1 MGIAIKRDMGWFL
14 DKIAIFG
21 HDREAQ
27 LKLMEKFERT
37 IRSDSIRE
45 ASKVLLDHKH
55 ESTTGELIDML
66 DELAD
71 KAEES

>member
-1 MGIAIKRDMGWFL
+1 MAIKRNMGWLL
-14 DKIAIFG
+14 DKIVIFG

-27 LKLMEKFERT
+27 LKLMETFERT
-37 IRSDSIRE
+37 VRSDGIRE

-55 ESTTGELIDML
+55 ESTTGEIIDML

-71 KAEES
+71 KVEEA